1 MSPRH
6 KESPVPT
13 VPVVPPTSPAANSP
27 VDAAPSRLLL
37 RELAAVILI
46 IVGGVTVVTG
56 AFHVHPG
63 LGWMLAGGALIAG
76 GYMLGKE

>member
-1 MSPRH
+1 MSARH

-13 VPVVPPTSPAANSP
+13 VPVVPPTSTATDS
-27 VDAAPSRLLL
+27 APSRMLL

-46 IVGGVTVVTG
+46 IVGGVTVVTA